1 MLVYTSDSDAQL
13 EASSNNE
20 HDVEASRHIDLSFR
34 ARTSFCFAFRSRVM
48 CQATRQGSE
57 ALRYEQRPGL
67 DSDCITLT
75 LIRTT

>member
-34 ARTSFCFAFRSRVM
+34 ARTSFCFAPHSRVSPSSHVPDRDREVKHCDM
-48 CQATRQGSE
+48 SSDLVWTQN
-57 ALRYEQRPGL
+57 ALH
-67 DSDCITLT
+67 
-75 LIRTT
+75 